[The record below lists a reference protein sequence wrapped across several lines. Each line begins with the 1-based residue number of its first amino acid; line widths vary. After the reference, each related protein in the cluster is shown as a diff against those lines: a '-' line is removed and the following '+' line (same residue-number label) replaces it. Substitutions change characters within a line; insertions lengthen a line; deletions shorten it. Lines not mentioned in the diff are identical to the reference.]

1 MKDLFLSVMG
11 LLKSSPPQLRRGE
24 PRCKRGWGGVGRE
37 IDSFDQH
44 HPGDLLID
52 ASRYRARP
60 SGRHPSSAEEG
71 CFYHHCLLFVLF
83 VALVMSLGVQH
94 VWGQRPPTVPL
105 PQAVSLPPNMT
116 LTTRLDRTAVWVG
129 DQFHYM
135 IIVEYPADYEFV
147 L

>member
-71 CFYHHCLLFVLF
+71 SFFNLEIRF
-83 VALVMSLGVQH
+83 LGLRHGKQILMEVIH
-94 VWGQRPPTVPL
+94 VVFRANRFQ
-105 PQAVSLPPNMT
+105 
-116 LTTRLDRTAVWVG
+116 
-129 DQFHYM
+129 
-135 IIVEYPADYEFV
+135 
-147 L
+147 